1 MKKLTFNEIPAAI
14 EDVAAEIS
22 SIKSL
27 LQTICQSQNK
37 EPPPDVLNFSQ
48 ALEFLNRHGVFIKQ
62 SSLYKHTYKGN
73 GNGQIPHRKISGRL
87 VFDQKE
93 LTEWI
98 NTKTQSQIKI
108 STNQAVIK
116 SAIKKQK

>member
-37 EPPPDVLNFSQ
+37 ETPPDVLNSEQ
-48 ALEFLNRHGVFIKQ
+48 ALEFINSRGVFIKKSGLFKY
-62 SSLYKHTYKGN
+62 SSAGK
-73 GNGQIPHRKISGRL
+73 IPYRKISGRL
-87 VFDQKE
+87 VFDRKE
-93 LTEWI
+93 LTIWV
-98 NTKTQSQIKI
+98 NTISQDQVKI
-108 STNQAVIK
+108 SNNNAVIQ
-116 SAIKKQK
+116 AALNKQK

>member
-1 MKKLTFNEIPAAI
+1 MKKITFNEIPAAI

-37 EPPPDVLNFSQ
+37 EPPPDVLNSEQ
-48 ALEFLNRHGVFIKQ
+48 ALEFINSRGVFIKKSGLFKY
-62 SSLYKHTYKGN
+62 SSAGK
-73 GNGQIPHRKISGRL
+73 IPYRKISGRL

-98 NTKTQSQIKI
+98 NTQTQSQIKI